1 MRLAM
6 SLSTGLVRM
15 AMFIWSLW
23 TGPVRVAM
31 FLRAGLV
38 RIANLLWIK
47 LLVKLEECFF
57 EPLDDKYEDNPVGLA
72 YIDLVRR
79 KWPVMGV
86 CILCIWEA
94 PIVLILFKS
103 LSAQGC
109 GLTYARP
116 LMDGYGMCLPS
127 SQNNTPGLL
136 KLWDDQE
143 SITNRSETP
152 SSYIRT
158 IMTSHLAMHNAEL
171 ILQDQ
176 AGKLRGAFP
185 NDNERQKV
193 MLSLSKSYVLTYQFS
208 RSSRPAFRIR

>member
-1 MRLAM
+1 MLIWTGLVLAMSLLTRPVRLAM
-6 SLSTGLVRM
+6 SLW
-15 AMFIWSLW
+15 A
-23 TGPVRVAM
+23 GP
-31 FLRAGLV
+31 V
-38 RIANLLWIK
+38 RIANFLWIK
-47 LLVKLEECFF
+47 LLVKLEEWFF

-72 YIDLVRR
+72 YIDFVRR
-79 KWPVMGV
+79 KWPVLGV
-86 CILCIWEA
+86 CILCFWEA
-94 PIVLILFKS
+94 PIVLLLLKS

-116 LMDGYGMCLPS
+116 LMAGYGMCLPS
-127 SQNNTPGLL
+127 SQNNTAGLL

-143 SITNRSETP
+143 SITNRSDTP

-158 IMTSHLAMHNAEL
+158 IMTSHVTLHNAEL

-193 MLSLSKSYVLTYQFS
+193 ILSLSKSYILTYQFS

>member
-1 MRLAM
+1 
-6 SLSTGLVRM
+6 
-15 AMFIWSLW
+15 MFILSLW

-79 KWPVMGV
+79 KWPVVGV

-94 PIVLILFKS
+94 PIVLTLFKS
-103 LSAQGC
+103 LSVQGC

-127 SQNNTPGLL
+127 SQNNCYNTYPN
-136 KLWDDQE
+136 
-143 SITNRSETP
+143 TRSM
-152 SSYIRT
+152 I
-158 IMTSHLAMHNAEL
+158 
-171 ILQDQ
+171 
-176 AGKLRGAFP
+176 GGARCLFIATVMSPEFP
-185 NDNERQKV
+185 R
-193 MLSLSKSYVLTYQFS
+193 LSV
-208 RSSRPAFRIR
+208 RS